1 MILIPAGEIRDP
13 TLARFDAEVPEWAAG
28 YVDPARRLGAIRVA
42 LSAQY
47 PYGTLESV
55 LAHEATHQ
63 MLNDAVGDRIP
74 LWFNEGVATMQ
85 GRRWS
90 FDDYRIVTTTLL
102 TSDLAQLSALDSMFH
117 ASEPEAEVA
126 YAASF
131 SFVSW
136 SARAY
141 GPAFLRDVLHATRDR
156 RFEQAWRQRAGV
168 PLEESERLWR
178 RASTFHYRWIPILT
192 ASSTLWLLIT
202 LLFVVAGVRKRARA
216 REIERRWAEEER
228 REAELPPDPEPPDLE
243 PPA

>member
-1 MILIPAGEIRDP
+1 MILIPPGEIRDP
-13 TLARFDAEVPEWAAG
+13 ALAQFDAEVPEWAAG
-28 YVDPARRLGAIRVA
+28 YVDPERRIGAIRVGLA
-42 LSAQY
+42 AQY

-63 MLNDAVGDRIP
+63 LLSDAVGGRIP

-102 TSDLAQLSALDSMFH
+102 TRDLPPLTTLDSMFH
-117 ASEPEAEVA
+117 GAESDAEMA

-136 SARAY
+136 SARRH
-141 GPAFLRDVLHATRDR
+141 GPAFLRDVLRATRDR
-156 RFEQAWRQRAGV
+156 RFEQAWRQRAGM

-178 RASTFHYRWIPILT
+178 RSSTFRYRWIPILT
-192 ASSTLWLLIT
+192 ASSTLWLGVVV
-202 LLFVVAGVRKRARA
+202 LFFMAGWRKRARV
-216 REIERRWAEEER
+216 REIQRRWEEE
-228 REAELPPDPEPPDLE
+228 EKDGGPES
-243 PPA
+243 PAPQE